1 MNFTKPIDFEVNGYQ
16 YQTLPIKGMDA
27 LELDRKV
34 LGIWSKLLQRE
45 TPAADLVSGFSS
57 VFSEMPRKDFEELV
71 LMTLS
76 STTALGGTGVPN
88 VRLTGDAIAEHF
100 ADHKADFYNV
110 LIAVW
115 EANKLS
121 PFA

>member
-1 MNFTKPIDFEVNGYQ
+1 MSFTKPIDFEVNGYK
-16 YQTLPIKGMDA
+16 YQTIPIKGMDA

-34 LGIWSKLLQRE
+34 LGIWSKLLRSGSAE
-45 TPAADLVSGFSS
+45 GDAVSQFSA
-57 VFSEMPRKDFEELV
+57 VFSEMSRTEFENLV
-71 LMTLS
+71 FMTLS
-76 STTALGGTGVPN
+76 STTALGKVGEPD
-88 VRLTGDAIAEHF
+88 VRLTGDAVANHF